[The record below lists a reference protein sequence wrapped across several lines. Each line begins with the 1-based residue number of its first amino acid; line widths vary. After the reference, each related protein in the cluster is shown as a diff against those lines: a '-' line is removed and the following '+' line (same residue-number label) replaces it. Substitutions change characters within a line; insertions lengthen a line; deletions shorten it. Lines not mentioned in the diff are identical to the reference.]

1 MYYLA
6 DFAFRF
12 PRDKYW
18 ELLGKDLPLR
28 KRIAD
33 KNVMMTA
40 RKQSLG
46 SQLRKAQKLNPLEV
60 QRFNLDIDKKIAEKG
75 INDYDLRL
83 LSDDIRNVTYDVS
96 SQTKKLPKAEQ
107 ARVNEQVN
115 KERYARAKAETERNQ
130 RVKKIEDEAAN
141 EIRRLKLD
149 SPTLGLGLLGTLG
162 GVQLIRGLAKR
173 KQRNDK
179 GKKRKQYSKR

>member
-12 PRDKYW
+12 PKKEYW
-18 ELLGKDLPLR
+18 TLLDTDLPLR

-46 SQLRKAQKLNPLEV
+46 SQLKKAQKLNPLEV

-75 INDYDLRL
+75 VDDFDLRL
-83 LSDDIRNVTYDVS
+83 LDKEMRNPAYDLA
-96 SQTKKLPKAEQ
+96 SQTRKLPKTEQ
-107 ARVNEQVN
+107 ARVNDQVN
-115 KERYARAKAETERNQ
+115 KERYARAKAEAERKQ
-130 RVKKIEDEAAN
+130 KTKKIEDETAN

-149 SPTLGLGLLGTLG
+149 SPTLGIGLLGTIG

-173 KQRNDK
+173 KQRKDI
-179 GKKRKQYSKR
+179 GKKRKPYSKR